1 MEWRFCGMFNYRL
14 QSAVPDD
21 RWLGWIDEGEARRRF
36 HVPGER
42 LTLVPP
48 VDEATGIVPFFI
60 TVTPREH
67 PSFTVSRQEAVA
79 PGVGVVTSQSWW
91 RHAEEGDRLFQH
103 IAEVWEFGEYNPELP
118 VAAHRAVR
126 RWDAFNNEDGTGR
139 VEEHD
144 LVAKTF
150 TKARRMDVPV
160 ADLYLPVPAWGEWE
174 SLV

>member
-14 QSAVPDD
+14 QSAVPNDSE
-21 RWLGWIDEGEARRRF
+21 LGWIDEGEARRRF
-36 HVPGER
+36 HVPVR
-42 LTLVPP
+42 RVTLVPP

-60 TVTPREH
+60 TVTPGED

-79 PGVGVVTSQSWW
+79 PGVGVVTSESWW
-91 RHAEEGDRLFQH
+91 KNVGGGRLFQD
-103 IAEVWEFGEYNPELP
+103 IAVVWEFGEYNPELP

-126 RWDAFNNEDGTGR
+126 EWHAYNNEDGTGR
-139 VEEHD
+139 VEEHG

-150 TKARRMDVPV
+150 TEARRTDVPV